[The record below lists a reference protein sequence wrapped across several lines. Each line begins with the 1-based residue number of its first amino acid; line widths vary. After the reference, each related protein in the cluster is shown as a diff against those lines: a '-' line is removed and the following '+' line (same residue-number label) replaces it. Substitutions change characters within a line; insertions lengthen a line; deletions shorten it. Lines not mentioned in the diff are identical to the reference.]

1 MPRGRSIPAMTRAAR
16 FFLHALALL
25 PLLLSGCGGGLYI
38 GWGDYGDDNAP
49 SVSIASGQLSVAAG
63 GTLRVVA
70 AASDNDSGIDEVA
83 FYRFDGSAA
92 TRLGS
97 VGGPPYEWDVFVP
110 ADGRTQVRV
119 FARARDGAGNEA
131 DSTVL
136 AVTVTP

>member
-1 MPRGRSIPAMTRAAR
+1 MTRAAR
-16 FFLHALALL
+16 ILACVFAPL
-25 PLLLSGCGGGLYI
+25 PLLFAGCGGGLYI
-38 GWGDYGDDNAP
+38 GWGNYGDVSRP
-49 SVSIASGQLSVAAG
+49 SVSIASAQTSVAAG

-97 VGGPPYEWDVFVP
+97 VGSPPYAWDVFVP
-110 ADGRTQVRV
+110 ADGRTQVNV

>member
-16 FFLHALALL
+16 FLLHALALL
-25 PLLLSGCGGGLYI
+25 PMLLAGCGGGLYI
-38 GWGDYGDDNAP
+38 GWGDYGDDDAP

-70 AASDNDSGIDEVA
+70 AASDNDSGIDG
-83 FYRFDGSAA
+83 RAA
-92 TRLGS
+92 VRLGS

-119 FARARDGAGNEA
+119 FARARDGAGNET

>member
-1 MPRGRSIPAMTRAAR
+1 MVRAAR
-16 FFLHALALL
+16 HLVRSLILL
-25 PLLLSGCGGGLYI
+25 PLLLAGCGGGLYI
-38 GWGDYGDDNAP
+38 GWGNYGDTSAP
-49 SVSIASGQLSVAAG
+49 SVSIATGQTSVAAG

-97 VGGPPYEWDVFVP
+97 DGSAPYEWDVTVP
-110 ADGRTQVRV
+110 ADGRTQVLV

-131 DSTVL
+131 DSSVL
-136 AVTVTP
+136 AVTVVP

>member
-1 MPRGRSIPAMTRAAR
+1 MTRVAR
-16 FFLHALALL
+16 RIVRLLALL
-25 PLLLSGCGGGLYI
+25 PLLLAGCGGGLYI
-38 GWGDYGDDNAP
+38 GWGNYGDDSAP
-49 SVSIASGQLSVAAG
+49 SVSIASGQTSVAAG

-70 AASDNDSGIDEVA
+70 AASDNDSGVDEVA

-97 VGGPPYEWDVFVP
+97 DGSPPYEWDVFVP

-131 DSTVL
+131 DSAVL